1 MSFHVTELVVAALET
16 IFFRVLPLERT
27 LRGVREE
34 AVDTISFDASSIV
47 ILMRSVSKCLLNR
60 R

>member
-1 MSFHVTELVVAALET
+1 MSFQVTELVVAALET
-16 IFFRVLPLERT
+16 IFFSVLPLERT

-34 AVDTISFDASSIV
+34 AVDIISFDASSIV
-47 ILMRSVSKCLLNR
+47 ILVQTVSKRFLDR